1 MEIPPELISMLS
13 GEQGDAKLK
22 AARLVVDLA
31 AVSGATEFIKCNNS
45 HVSGVS
51 VLTGGHGLRTFLADL
66 SSDPHGQVAIPTTL
80 NSAGCDH
87 EKMDEMDIEHPDF
100 LKQQFEIVHAYMKLG
115 IKATLSCTPY
125 DRGVEEEEGIGSWAE
140 SNAVCFSNSY
150 TSLITNRES
159 GLSALATALTGWAPK
174 WGLHLPENRLP
185 NLIVNVECAM
195 EDPTDWSIL
204 GDWIG
209 AQRSPSWK
217 MPWGPMPLIRGLPE
231 NPSFEM
237 LKSLTAAA
245 ANYGCPMLWIE
256 DKGLDTSK
264 TQSELFFDNKELS
277 ERYNELAP
285 TGVVD
290 LVVIGC
296 PQASVGEVRATA
308 AAVRT
313 RMELGQKIPNQRL
326 WIFTSSYN
334 YKTLEKEGTV
344 NLLEEA
350 GAVVLKDTCPE
361 VTPYNRSKYNH
372 LLTNSLKAEHYLT
385 SGLNNMPT
393 SVSTIEECVA
403 IAFNP
408 NLVQGERPK
417 LEEKSHARVESAKT
431 YQSEKLELYGE
442 SLPSQEEWEINGKA
456 LVTDVPITYLGYVNR
471 DSGVIEDPGHPLD
484 GIPIENTILIYP
496 KGSGSTVA
504 PYVLMGLIYTGKGPI
519 GIVNRD
525 VCPLSMPAASLLGI
539 PYATKFDDD
548 PCLKINTGDEISM
561 RLEHGKVSLK
571 VINRCDA

>member
-313 RMELGQKIPNQRL
+313 RMELGQK
-326 WIFTSSYN
+326 
-334 YKTLEKEGTV
+334 
-344 NLLEEA
+344 
-350 GAVVLKDTCPE
+350 
-361 VTPYNRSKYNH
+361 
-372 LLTNSLKAEHYLT
+372 NS
-385 SGLNNMPT
+385 
-393 SVSTIEECVA
+393 
-403 IAFNP
+403 
-408 NLVQGERPK
+408 
-417 LEEKSHARVESAKT
+417 ESAT
-431 YQSEKLELYGE
+431 MDFY
-442 SLPSQEEWEINGKA
+442 I
-456 LVTDVPITYLGYVNR
+456 
-471 DSGVIEDPGHPLD
+471 
-484 GIPIENTILIYP
+484 
-496 KGSGSTVA
+496 
-504 PYVLMGLIYTGKGPI
+504 
-519 GIVNRD
+519 
-525 VCPLSMPAASLLGI
+525 
-539 PYATKFDDD
+539 
-548 PCLKINTGDEISM
+548 
-561 RLEHGKVSLK
+561 
-571 VINRCDA
+571 